1 MAETE
6 KKESVA
12 DRTKE
17 LLADPRER
25 ITLDTFVNAH
35 LRAVLEAL
43 SPEHFPVTGGGTNQD
58 FIDRVARYED
68 AVRDVMVIAILLAR
82 WGDAEG
88 QLQLEKIFLRVV
100 ETVRS
105 SGGTVAWLNLR
116 WYPLIVLMYAAGIAA
131 LSARRFDMLAVT
143 LTARVHGESGSN
155 YEPLVSAVL
164 TPLTNLAES
173 FKGLPGHERDRYPR
187 SEHQFVELRE
197 PLEQLL
203 FLRADYEPL
212 FDRFEVLLALAFAD
226 FRDPSGDG
234 DVWGPPGRFAYKQG
248 RSNSPMDM
256 LIEEA
261 RTAGD
266 GWRLLASGL
275 FGGKSARFLRV
286 ADGYRQLINRLGRG

>member
-6 KKESVA
+6 KKKSVA
-12 DRTKE
+12 DRAKE

-25 ITLDTFVNAH
+25 IVLDAFINAH
-35 LRAVLEAL
+35 LRAVLEGL
-43 SPEHFPVTGGGTNQD
+43 SPEQFPVTGGGNNQD
-58 FIDRVARYED
+58 FIRRVARYED

-82 WGDAEG
+82 WGEAEG
-88 QLQLEKIFLRVV
+88 QLQLEKIFLRVA
-100 ETVRS
+100 ETVRP

-116 WYPLIVLMYAAGIAA
+116 WYPLIVLMYAVGIAA
-131 LSARRFDMLAVT
+131 LFARRFDILAVT

-164 TPLTNLAES
+164 APLTNLDES
-173 FKGLPGHERDRYPR
+173 FKVLPGHERDRYPR
-187 SEHQFVELRE
+187 SEHQFVRLRE

-203 FLRADYEPL
+203 FLGGDYEPL

-226 FRDPSGDG
+226 FRDPSGQG

-248 RSNSPMDM
+248 RSNSPMDL

-261 RTAGD
+261 TSAGD
-266 GWRLLASGL
+266 SWPLLTSGL
-275 FGGKSARFLRV
+275 FGGKSARLLRV
-286 ADGYRQLINRLGRG
+286 ADAYRQLIKRHGRW